1 MARKAGLGR
10 GLDALF
16 ADVAPIEEGYNA
28 DSLKDLS
35 GTADKKNKD
44 EKAATDRDR
53 IIYIDINRFKSVNDR
68 YGHSVGNEVL
78 QEAAIRL
85 KKASQYNVFRIGG
98 DEFAILVDE
107 RIGIA
112 EYQDIITNIHYVF
125 SYDILDNDKYKIAV
139 SVSAGYARAPEDS
152 EVPDILREIA
162 DNRMYTCKK
171 KMHEEMDKK

>member
-53 IIYIDINRFKSVNDR
+53 IIYIDINDIRPNSAQPRTVFDEEKLKELADSIKANGVIQPLLVPTSQPAPRKSSSLLQLR
-68 YGHSVGNEVL
+68 AKVL
-78 QEAAIRL
+78 RL
-85 KKASQYNVFRIGG
+85 SF
-98 DEFAILVDE
+98 LVL
-107 RIGIA
+107 
-112 EYQDIITNIHYVF
+112 TKT
-125 SYDILDNDKYKIAV
+125 SSKLLMK
-139 SVSAGYARAPEDS
+139 SSPTLPAPPT
-152 EVPDILREIA
+152 VL
-162 DNRMYTCKK
+162 
-171 KMHEEMDKK
+171 HQL

>member
-53 IIYIDINRFKSVNDR
+53 IIYIDIND
-68 YGHSVGNEVL
+68 
-78 QEAAIRL
+78 IRPNSAQPRTVFDEEKL
-85 KKASQYNVFRIGG
+85 KELADSIKANGVIQPL
-98 DEFAILVDE
+98 LVRE
-107 RIGIA
+107 G
-112 EYQDIITNIHYVF
+112 
-125 SYDILDNDKYKIAV
+125 KK
-139 SVSAGYARAPEDS
+139 GY
-152 EVPDILREIA
+152 
-162 DNRMYTCKK
+162 
-171 KMHEEMDKK
+171 

>member
-53 IIYIDINRFKSVNDR
+53 IIYIDINDIRPNSAQPRTVFDEEKLKELADSIKANGVIQPLLVRESGGEPPYIITDGER
-68 YGHSVGNEVL
+68 RWGTVGVSPNL
-78 QEAAIRL
+78 IEAAWQAL
-85 KKASQYNVFRIGG
+85 LDSV
-98 DEFAILVDE
+98 
-107 RIGIA
+107 
-112 EYQDIITNIHYVF
+112 EYKLLG
-125 SYDILDNDKYKIAV
+125 S
-139 SVSAGYARAPEDS
+139 ARAPERPS
-152 EVPDILREIA
+152 RRRA
-162 DNRMYTCKK
+162 R
-171 KMHEEMDKK
+171 